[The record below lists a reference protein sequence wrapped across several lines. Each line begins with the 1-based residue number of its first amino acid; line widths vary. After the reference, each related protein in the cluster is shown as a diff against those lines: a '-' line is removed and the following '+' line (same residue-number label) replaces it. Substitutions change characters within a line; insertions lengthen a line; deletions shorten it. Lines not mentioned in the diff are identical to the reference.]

1 MTLERVA
8 VPFEIK
14 AVSDDGPVMTFEGYG
29 SVFGTIDSYN
39 DEIVKGAFKGTLKE
53 WKARKKLPKLL
64 LQHGGGGMFGMGS
77 VDDLVPIGKWDEMYE
92 DEHGLFARGHLFNID
107 TDRTKAT
114 YAAMKEGELD
124 GLSIGFNTKKSK
136 TNEETGI
143 RQLLDQR
150 RLHGDARRLALA
162 ADERR
167 RVGTSVFEQDV
178 GNTGDPLVAQLGSR
192 PLGDRHGAVHIDAN
206 QDVAHILRIEFDR
219 LHLADPDP
227 AITHLPLQTET
238 GDILAGDHRVFFGRF
253 VPAAEPPDRRQRR
266 QPKQQGEQAGQQ
278 GMRTVFHG

>member
-107 TDRTKAT
+107 TDRTRAT

-143 RQLLDQR
+143 RQLLDVKLWEVSLVTFPANDPARVLGVKADGSLPTEREFEAWLR
-150 RLHGDARRLALA
+150 REAGFTEAHAKCIVAKGYRQVRREAMPSEEACGDLLDALKRRAAIFTGDQGHGTESVGREVRN
-162 ADERR
+162 
-167 RVGTSVFEQDV
+167 RVG
-178 GNTGDPLVAQLGSR
+178 
-192 PLGDRHGAVHIDAN
+192 
-206 QDVAHILRIEFDR
+206 
-219 LHLADPDP
+219 
-227 AITHLPLQTET
+227 
-238 GDILAGDHRVFFGRF
+238 
-253 VPAAEPPDRRQRR
+253 
-266 QPKQQGEQAGQQ
+266 
-278 GMRTVFHG
+278 